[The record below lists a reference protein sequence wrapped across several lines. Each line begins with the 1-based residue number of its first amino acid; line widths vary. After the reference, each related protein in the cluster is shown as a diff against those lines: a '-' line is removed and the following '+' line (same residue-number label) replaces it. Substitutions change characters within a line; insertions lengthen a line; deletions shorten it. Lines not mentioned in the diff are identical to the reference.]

1 MSIKKGNK
9 IQFEKADT
17 YLFVLLI
24 IAILGFWPSY
34 FSKFFDG
41 TADFTQYIH
50 AHATVMMLWV
60 VFLILQPLLIRQK
73 KLGIHSILG
82 KISYVL
88 FPLVI
93 IAGALLAHHRAEFET
108 NIARGLFIPFK
119 DIVVLLVA
127 YSIAIYYRKDV
138 AIHARAM
145 IATAIPFLEPAL
157 VRFLGWSLP
166 ENFPLAPYAWT
177 ILIMDLILIGL
188 IIRERKAKRGR
199 WVFPLILGLY
209 FVIQFILFSSV
220 EIPGW
225 KPLAEWFAALP
236 LT

>member
-1 MSIKKGNK
+1 MSIRNINK
-9 IQFEKADT
+9 IQFEKADI
-17 YLFVLLI
+17 YLIGLLI

-60 VFLILQPLLIRQK
+60 AFLILQPLFIRQK
-73 KLGIHSILG
+73 KLAIHRLLG

-108 NIARGLFIPFK
+108 NLARGLFIPFK

-127 YSIAIYYRKDV
+127 YGIAIYHRKNI

-157 VRFLGWSLP
+157 VRFLNWSLP
-166 ENFPLAPYAWT
+166 DAFPLRPYLWT
-177 ILIMDLILIGL
+177 VIIMDLILIGL
-188 IIRERKAKRGR
+188 IIRERKEKRGR

-209 FVIQFILFSSV
+209 FVIQFILFSGV
-220 EIPGW
+220 DVPGW

>member
-1 MSIKKGNK
+1 MANLKK
-9 IQFEKADT
+9 IQLEKSGY
-17 YLFVLLI
+17 YLIALLF
-24 IAILGFWPSY
+24 IALLGFWPSY

-60 VFLILQPLLIRQK
+60 VALIVQPILIRQK
-73 KLGIHSILG
+73 KLSLHRLIGRF
-82 KISYVL
+82 SYVL

-93 IAGALLAHHRAEFET
+93 IAGALLAHHKAEPGEGVAF
-108 NIARGLFIPFK
+108 GLFIPFK

-127 YSIAIYYRKDV
+127 YGIAVYYRKDV
-138 AIHARAM
+138 SIHARAM

-157 VRFLGWSLP
+157 VRFLRGILP
-166 ENFPLAPYAWT
+166 ASFSVHPYLLT
-177 ILIMDLILIGL
+177 VLIMDLILIGL
-188 IIRERKAKRGR
+188 IIRERKEKKGR

-209 FVIQFILFSSV
+209 FIIQFIIFSRI

-225 KPLAEWFAALP
+225 RYLTEWFVALP

>member
-1 MSIKKGNK
+1 M
-9 IQFEKADT
+9 A
-17 YLFVLLI
+17 LLLI
-24 IAILGFWPSY
+24 ALLGFWPTY
-34 FSKFFDG
+34 FSKFFNG

-60 VFLILQPLLIRQK
+60 FMLIAQPILIRKGQLSWHK
-73 KLGIHSILG
+73 ILG
-82 KISYVL
+82 KASYIL

-108 NIARGLFIPFK
+108 NLARDLFIPFK

-127 YSIAIYYRKDV
+127 YGIAIYHRKDV
-138 AIHARAM
+138 AIHARGM

-157 VRFLGWSLP
+157 VRFLGNVLP
-166 ENFPLAPYAWT
+166 DSSPIPPYTWT
-177 ILIMDLILIGL
+177 VLIMDFILIGL
-188 IIRERKAKRGR
+188 IIRERKEKRGR

-209 FVIQFILFSSV
+209 LIIQFILFSGA

-225 KPLAEWFAALP
+225 KSLAEWFARLP

>member
-1 MSIKKGNK
+1 MSKTAEKK
-9 IQFEKADT
+9 IQFDKAGI
-17 YLFVLLI
+17 YLIALLVM
-24 IAILGFWPSY
+24 AILGFWPSY
-34 FSKFFDG
+34 FAKFFDG
-41 TADFTQYIH
+41 TASFTQYIH

-60 VFLILQPLLIRQK
+60 FVLIAQPILIRRRQVD
-73 KLGIHSILG
+73 LHRLIG
-82 KISYVL
+82 KVSYIL

-108 NIARGLFIPFK
+108 NLARGLFIPFK

-127 YSIAIYYRKDV
+127 YGIAIYHRKDV
-138 AIHARAM
+138 AIHARGM

-157 VRFLGWSLP
+157 VRFLGWSLSDD
-166 ENFPLAPYAWT
+166 FPFNPYIWT
-177 ILIMDLILIGL
+177 VLTMDLILIGL
-188 IIRERKAKRGR
+188 IIRERKEKRGR

-209 FVIQFILFSSV
+209 FVIQFIIFGRV
-220 EIPGW
+220 DIPGW

>member
-1 MSIKKGNK
+1 MSIATKR
-9 IQFEKADT
+9 IQFDKAGT
-17 YLFVLLI
+17 YLIALLV

-34 FSKFFDG
+34 FAKFFDG

-60 VFLILQPLLIRQK
+60 FALIAQPILIRKGQ
-73 KLGIHSILG
+73 LSLHRLIG
-82 KISYVL
+82 KVSYIL

-108 NIARGLFIPFK
+108 NLARGLFIPFK
-119 DIVVLLVA
+119 DIIVLLVA
-127 YSIAIYYRKDV
+127 YGIAIYYRKDL
-138 AIHARAM
+138 AIHARGM

-166 ENFPLAPYAWT
+166 ESFPFNPYIWT
-177 ILIMDLILIGL
+177 VLIMDFILIGL

-209 FVIQFILFSSV
+209 IIIQTIIFGRLDV
-220 EIPGW
+220 PGW
-225 KPLAEWFAALP
+225 SNIAEWFAALP

>member
-1 MSIKKGNK
+1 MNSMATKK
-9 IQFEKADT
+9 IQFEKSGY
-17 YLFVLLI
+17 YLWALLGV
-24 IAILGFWPSY
+24 AILGFWPSY
-34 FSKFFDG
+34 FLKFFDG

-60 VFLILQPLLIRQK
+60 FMLIAQPILIRK
-73 KLGIHSILG
+73 GNLSLHRLFG
-82 KISYVL
+82 KISYLL

-108 NIARGLFIPFK
+108 NLARGLFIPFK

-127 YSIAIYYRKDV
+127 YGIAIYYRKDV
-138 AIHARAM
+138 AVHARAM

-166 ENFPLAPYAWT
+166 ESVSTNRYLLT
-177 ILIMDLILIGL
+177 VLIMDLILIAL
-188 IIRERKAKRGR
+188 IIRERNEKRGR
-199 WVFPLILGLY
+199 WVFPLILALY
-209 FVIQFILFSSV
+209 FVIQFIIFGRV
-220 EIPGW
+220 EIPFW
-225 KPLAEWFAALP
+225 KSIAEWFAALP